1 MNHDLI
7 IPSSGLVNFKLE
19 LPRLSKQVNNS
30 ALSFHSLLYLL
41 EPINLLC
48 KHNLS
53 TAKVTST
60 FQCQDMNLN
69 SDTVVECNKY

>member
-1 MNHDLI
+1 MVNLI
-7 IPSSGLVNFKLE
+7 FNLA
-19 LPRLSKQVNNS
+19 LPRLGQQVNNP

-41 EPINLLC
+41 EPINLWC

-60 FQCQDMNLN
+60 FQGKHMNLN
-69 SDTVVECNKY
+69 SKLGKL